1 MSYNPPFDFTL
12 PSPPY
17 YRPASSVT
25 LTCISEDGTEPLQYR
40 WSSTCS
46 DCFTSDNSS
55 SHISINILKS
65 TDAGI
70 HTCTVIDAAGETG
83 FAITEMKLIGKF
95 KSSVSSYVVIQ
106 MLFDHHFSQ
115 ILTPMQ
121 VLVYISHRV
130 NTLQMLQYLITQQ
143 SSIHVELAIWL
154 STVTP
159 TPQPHLPVH

>member
-70 HTCTVIDAAGETG
+70 HTCTVIDAAGKTG
-83 FAITEMKLIGKF
+83 FAMTEMKLIGKF
-95 KSSVSSYVVIQ
+95 KSSCVTIQ
-106 MLFDHHFSQ
+106 MLSDHLFF
-115 ILTPMQ
+115 TKF
-121 VLVYISHRV
+121 
-130 NTLQMLQYLITQQ
+130 
-143 SSIHVELAIWL
+143 
-154 STVTP
+154 
-159 TPQPHLPVH
+159 